1 MADIQVIVD
10 DVRRNLLPEF
20 QRRTRPSGRPVSPS
34 RNAVRKLFHIAY
46 RDRVDVDVEDT
57 GRKPSVDIERYSGDY
72 KLQRAHGG
80 CLGSKRR

>member
-10 DVRRNLLPEF
+10 DVGEVFYLNFRDGPTSLRC
-20 QRRTRPSGRPVSPS
+20 SVSAGRGVA
-34 RNAVRKLFHIAY
+34 RQLFHIAY
-46 RDRVDVDVEDT
+46 RDRVDVDVEDS

-72 KLQRAHGG
+72 KLLRAHGG